1 MRQPVSHAK
10 HNETHMSELLNR
22 RQRLRK
28 RKKRNIILNTV
39 CILLVLCAIVW
50 TVDYFW
56 RYFKYETTNDAVID
70 QYISPVGIRVSG
82 YIKEVRFTEHQP
94 VKAGDTLLVLDDREY
109 RIRLKD
115 AEAALMD
122 ARASKTVLGSG
133 IAASEANVS
142 VQEAN
147 IAETRARL
155 WQLEQDYR
163 RYENLLREES
173 VSRQQY
179 EQAKANYEAM
189 KARLDALLR
198 QKNAAESQ
206 YAETTN
212 KRAGIEAG
220 ILRKEAELEMAQ
232 LNLSYTVVTA
242 PYDGYMGRRTVEPG
256 QLLQGGQT
264 ISYLIRSEDK
274 WVTANYKET
283 QIARIFIGQKV
294 RIRVDALGDKTFHG
308 TVTAISEAT
317 GSKYSLVPTDN
328 SAGHFVKVQPRI
340 PVRIDFVDVSPEE
353 MQLLRAGMM
362 VETEA
367 KIR

>member
-163 RYENLLREES
+163 RYENLLSEE
-173 VSRQQY
+173 
-179 EQAKANYEAM
+179 
-189 KARLDALLR
+189 
-198 QKNAAESQ
+198 
-206 YAETTN
+206 
-212 KRAGIEAG
+212 
-220 ILRKEAELEMAQ
+220 
-232 LNLSYTVVTA
+232 
-242 PYDGYMGRRTVEPG
+242 
-256 QLLQGGQT
+256 
-264 ISYLIRSEDK
+264 
-274 WVTANYKET
+274 
-283 QIARIFIGQKV
+283 
-294 RIRVDALGDKTFHG
+294 
-308 TVTAISEAT
+308 
-317 GSKYSLVPTDN
+317 
-328 SAGHFVKVQPRI
+328 
-340 PVRIDFVDVSPEE
+340 
-353 MQLLRAGMM
+353 
-362 VETEA
+362 
-367 KIR
+367 

>member
-122 ARASKTVLGSG
+122 ARASETVLGSG

-163 RYENLLREES
+163 SYENLLREES

-198 QKNAAESQ
+198 QKNTAESQ

-242 PYDGYMGRRTVEPG
+242 PYDGYMGRRTVEP
-256 QLLQGGQT
+256 
-264 ISYLIRSEDK
+264 S
-274 WVTANYKET
+274 
-283 QIARIFIGQKV
+283 
-294 RIRVDALGDKTFHG
+294 
-308 TVTAISEAT
+308 
-317 GSKYSLVPTDN
+317 
-328 SAGHFVKVQPRI
+328 
-340 PVRIDFVDVSPEE
+340 
-353 MQLLRAGMM
+353 
-362 VETEA
+362 
-367 KIR
+367 